1 MKKAVMVAKE
11 TIELQDFPMPVCGE
25 DEILVKVKAVGLCT
39 MEQRYFTGTKEEYP
53 FNGGHEV
60 CGIAMEVGS
69 KVGSTVKP
77 GDKVVVA
84 AITRCGDCYYC
95 QRGMDNM
102 CANGGDV
109 QVGNQLWGPGG
120 LSEYM
125 VCKGYQV
132 YKVNPDMPDSV
143 GTLAEPVAC
152 VLRSI
157 EKAHMKPGDT
167 AVIIGGGVMGLLH
180 VKVAKL
186 QGLRVIV
193 SEVDPGR
200 SQVCLD
206 CGADMVVNPLEQDM
220 VQLVKDATDGRGC
233 EGAFYTAGGPKAV
246 EQGVNALA
254 KGGTMV
260 IYGAVYPKVAMSIDP
275 NKIHYDEIVIT
286 GLCSTT
292 KESFREAANMLSEG
306 IIDVKEL
313 ISEEYPLEDIEHA
326 FHRAVSPETY
336 RVVSKIN
343 EE

>member
-1 MKKAVMVAKE
+1 MKKAIITAKE
-11 TIELQDFPMPVCGE
+11 TIELQKFPMPE
-25 DEILVKVKAVGLCT
+25 PSDDEILVKVKAVGLCT
-39 MEQRYFTGTKEEYP
+39 FEQRYFTGGKEDYP

-60 CGIAMEVGS
+60 CGEAVKVGKNVGS
-69 KVGSTVKP
+69 DVKP

-84 AITRCGDCYYC
+84 AITRCGDCYFC

-102 CANGGDV
+102 CANGGDI
-109 QVGNQLWGPGG
+109 QIDGQLWGPGG

-132 YKVNPDMPDSV
+132 YKVNPDMPDAV

-157 EKAHMKPGDT
+157 GKAHMNPGDT
-167 AVIIGGGVMGLLH
+167 AVVIGGGVMGLLH

-200 SQVCLD
+200 SKVCLD
-206 CGADMVVNPLEQDM
+206 CGAERAVNPLEEDM
-220 VQLVKDATDGRGC
+220 PAIVRSMTGGRGA
-233 EGAFYTAGGPKAV
+233 EGVFYTAGGPKAV
-246 EQGVNALA
+246 EQGISALC
-254 KGGTMV
+254 KGGTIV

-286 GLCSTT
+286 GLVSTT
-292 KESFREAANMLSEG
+292 KESFRESANLLSESL
-306 IIDVKEL
+306 IDVSEL
-313 ISEEYPLEDIEHA
+313 ISEEYPFEEVSHA

-336 RVVSKIN
+336 RVIVKM
-343 EE
+343 

>member
-11 TIELQDFPMPVCGE
+11 TIELQEFPMPECGE

-39 MEQRYFTGTKEEYP
+39 LEQRYFTGTKEEYP

-60 CGIAMEVGS
+60 CGIVEKVGA
-69 KVGSTVKP
+69 KVGSDVQV

-84 AITRCGDCYYC
+84 AITRCGDCYFC

-109 QVGNQLWGPGG
+109 QIDGQLWGPGG

-132 YKVNPDMPDSV
+132 YKVRQDMPDSV

-157 EKAHMKPGDT
+157 GKAHMNPGDT
-167 AVIIGGGVMGLLH
+167 AVVIGGGVMGLLH

-186 QGLRVIV
+186 QGLKVIV
-193 SEVDPGR
+193 SEVDAGR
-200 SQVCLD
+200 SAVCRE
-206 CGADMVVNPLEQDM
+206 CGADITVNPLEEDM
-220 VQLVKDATDGRGC
+220 PAIVKAATGGRGA
-233 EGAFYTAGGPKAV
+233 EGVFYTAGGPKAV
-246 EQGVNALA
+246 EQGINALC

-275 NKIHYDEIVIT
+275 NKLHYDEIVLT
-286 GLCSTT
+286 GLVSTT
-292 KESFREAANMLSEG
+292 KESFRESANLLSEG
-306 IIDVKEL
+306 LIDVKEL
-313 ISEEYPLEDIEHA
+313 ISEEYPLEEIEHA

-336 RVVSKIN
+336 RVITKLN
-343 EE
+343 Q

>member
-1 MKKAVMVAKE
+1 MKKAIMVAKE
-11 TIELQDFPMPVCGE
+11 TIELQDFPMPE
-25 DEILVKVKAVGLCT
+25 PSDDEILVKVKAVGLCT
-39 MEQRYFTGTKEEYP
+39 MEQRYFTGMKEEYP

-60 CGIAMEVGS
+60 CGIAEKVGKNVGS
-69 KVGSTVKP
+69 DVKP

-84 AITRCGDCYYC
+84 AITRCGDCYFC

-102 CANGGDV
+102 CAHGGDV
-109 QVGNQLWGPGG
+109 QIDGQLWGPGG

-157 EKAHMKPGDT
+157 GKAHMNPGDT
-167 AVIIGGGVMGLLH
+167 AVVIGGGVMGLLH

-193 SEVDPGR
+193 SEVDPKR
-200 SQVCLD
+200 TQVCLD
-206 CGADMVVNPLEQDM
+206 CGADLAVNPMETDM
-220 VQLVKDATDGRGC
+220 AQFVRNATGGRGA
-233 EGAFYTAGGPKAV
+233 EGVFYTAGGQKAV
-246 EQGVNALA
+246 EQGINALC
-254 KGGTMV
+254 KGGTLV
-260 IYGAVYPKVAMSIDP
+260 VYGAVYPKVAMSIDP
-275 NKIHYDEIVIT
+275 NKLHYDEIVLT
-286 GLCSTT
+286 GLVSTT

-306 IIDVKEL
+306 IIDVSEL
-313 ISEEYPLEDIEHA
+313 ISEEYPFEEITHA

-336 RVVSKIN
+336 RVIAKL
-343 EE
+343 